1 MLAEER
7 RASII
12 EFLSE
17 RKNGV
22 VSVTELGK
30 VFGTSAMTI
39 RRDFDYLEQAGYL
52 RRVHGGAVAS
62 ANLLEEIPFS
72 ERHIRASD
80 EKQVIGRLAAGLVKN
95 GETII
100 LDAGTTTEQIARH
113 LFDKELVVITNAMP
127 VAEVLSHA
135 PHITTILLGGVLKK
149 MELCTVGS
157 ILVQNISRLS
167 VDKIFLSASGLSL
180 EKGATD
186 PDMREAEAKQ
196 AMLQS
201 AREVILVTDSQ
212 KWGVNTLMQ
221 VAPLNLI
228 HYVVSDDGL
237 PETAIRALQEHG
249 IKVITP
255 SSRTIAE

>member
-7 RASII
+7 RARII
-12 EFLSE
+12 ELLGE
-17 RKNGV
+17 HKNGV

-30 VFGTSAMTI
+30 ALGTSAMTI
-39 RRDFDYLEQAGYL
+39 RRDFDYLEAAGYL

-62 ANLLEEIPFS
+62 ANLLEEIPFN
-72 ERHIRASD
+72 ERHVKSSD
-80 EKQVIGRLAAGLVKN
+80 EKQEIGRLAASLVKD

-100 LDAGTTTEQIARH
+100 LDAGTTTEQIARY
-113 LFDKELVVITNAMP
+113 LTQKELVVITNAMP

-149 MELCTVGS
+149 IELCTVGS
-157 ILVQNISRLS
+157 ILVQNINRLTVDKMFLS
-167 VDKIFLSASGLSL
+167 VSGLSL

-196 AMLQS
+196 AMMQS
-201 AREVILVTDSQ
+201 AREVILVADSQ

-221 VAPLNLI
+221 VAPLNMI
-228 HYVVSDDGL
+228 HCVVSDDGL
-237 PETAIRALQEHG
+237 PEAAVKNLQENG
-249 IKVITP
+249 VRVLTP
-255 SSRTIAE
+255 SMSVIV